1 MAKIV
6 IPERLKSRKLWISL
20 LAAAI
25 VFANKYWNMNLKE
38 QDLVLIVTALM
49 GYVGMQGVN
58 DAVTTL
64 REAPKG

>member
-1 MAKIV
+1 MKVV
-6 IPERLKSRKLWISL
+6 IPEKLKSRKLWVSL
-20 LAAAI
+20 LAAVI
-25 VFANKYWNMNLKE
+25 VFANKYWNLDLKE

-64 REAPKG
+64 RTEPKG

>member
-1 MAKIV
+1 MKFV
-6 IPERLKSRKLWISL
+6 IPERLKSRKLWVSL
-20 LAAAI
+20 LAAVI
-25 VFANKYWNMNLKE
+25 VFANKYWNLDLKE

-64 REAPKG
+64 RTEPKG